1 MSINTKAAEEHYGAK
16 YIGFYDF
23 PDKKRDGT
31 AFIREHAYVFY
42 HPNPKTEL
50 GHTNY
55 FGLIEGLVDQL
66 WICNAIGILDARYP
80 AYRFED
86 GTYIVSRYRHDYV
99 TRDGVMLDGG
109 IDYVRYNP
117 AYPPNGHVRIIG
129 DHEEFVPTAQPGQVK
144 FFKKGKESDFEDLFT
159 QREDGVWVLK
169 ETKE

>member
-1 MSINTKAAEEHYGAK
+1 MSINTAKAAEHYGGK
-16 YIGFYDF
+16 YIGFYDV

-31 AFIREHAYVFY
+31 SFIREHVYVFY
-42 HPNPKTEL
+42 QPNPQTEL
-50 GHTNY
+50 GHTHY
-55 FGLIEGLVDQL
+55 FGLIEQFDPTDGSPIQI

-86 GTYIVSRYRHDYV
+86 GTYIASRYRHDYV
-99 TRDGVMLDGG
+99 TRDDVMLDGG

-129 DHEEFVPTAQPGQVK
+129 DHEEFVPSAQPDQ
-144 FFKKGKESDFEDLFT
+144 
-159 QREDGVWVLK
+159 